1 MNTTKNDSSTRCKKR
16 LKIDLATA
24 QKYFRSRLSR
34 LPYIRTIIKITN
46 NNNNNNLM
54 LSASAV
60 DALWRMC
67 LFKLSKLLALDIRLD
82 DASSSLSSPPEEDV
96 TTIESPPSDDSD
108 EDDENEDENDALSVY
123 LRYLSILRAL
133 NLCERS
139 CVHPQKHRL
148 IDRLMSCVY
157 FRAAKVR
164 LKGEEENLFDTETM
178 EERLR
183 HRNETKENGA
193 MVVPTRFWRERRG
206 FLRKEVA
213 SVMEKVN
220 ADVTAKRTSEMD
232 FDAPDDDDGSQ
243 SDETN
248 GLDEEEELSIEST
261 KTEETHSKEEEDE
274 KMREVVVAEGVGVIV
289 EELNEGEVKEG
300 KRESSLAKYAEDEK
314 HRLAVVNVQRH
325 ARGCL
330 ARKKMRRKVEDE
342 LERLGMLVL
351 NNDDATTPTKKKM
364 KMNVCVDSRSRSTFA
379 AYAGSEEEDKDD
391 DAEED
396 NIETKIELLR
406 EKRLQEFEQNQPHVY
421 ERTKKALLEEHGS
434 KIETFV
440 REYRE
445 THQGAL
451 PELKDI
457 PIIFDDSD
465 ERKKED
471 KDDDDDNDDVTEN
484 KTASDENRNNEED
497 RKCGFEALRKILEE
511 SERAFP
517 SATTNSSTSNDD
529 DANTQELNDN
539 RRGRRNTR
547 FSEQAEKRAIERE
560 VLKEVSIEIKE
571 NVKLAL
577 ERMGQE
583 DDVNDA
589 TLTSKTTRKE
599 EDGNSK
605 STTEAAMKNKSSATK
620 KAKKKKQ
627 TNGKTKK
634 KSTKCPKSCASALEQ
649 EKALYDSIDAYP
661 MAKYLLQHNVKIDCF
676 CSSEREKKYDGDD
689 TVVNNNTFIA
699 SGADEFVYCEE
710 EAPDRSVDDQKRAI
724 ESIKS
729 NVLIPL
735 GASTSSVWLESYAHN
750 TEKPKHLLFIGPRG
764 CGQKHFAKNVL
775 ARETGSVFFDCSIEN
790 VVRRRSDKEPNAT
803 TTEHDGDDTDD
814 TEQDDESAFCADLLK
829 RTFQLAKKWAPS
841 VVYVGNIEN
850 AFATGK
856 KKKTKKKTK
865 KTKTKKGNAK
875 EGNEEEGEEDEDRNV
890 SEENTVGNGTSGT
903 DGTQADVS
911 VSSNAK
917 TSTTQQMKKVGPKSF
932 KAGLTAALK
941 SLEKENNSSRR
952 VCVVASI
959 SDASR
964 LTKKDEKSVL
974 GKIFHPKDTFAAP
987 FMRPSRAARYDL
999 LKTFYREVVD
1009 EYYTEECNNNTT
1021 CLSSSKKSTK
1031 SKSRMFSKVV
1041 ADGARDEGAVSELS
1055 HFAETCNRKVLKVC
1069 VREGFR
1075 KALEYIS
1082 TKSIVQPRAFTDSQ
1096 RALVWRFASE
1106 SLRNLRESNQKRIDE
1121 QEDDFYDEN
1130 ENTEFFFADENES
1143 TLRLF
1148 AKRVCCR
1155 LR

>member
-1 MNTTKNDSSTRCKKR
+1 M
-16 LKIDLATA
+16 
-24 QKYFRSRLSR
+24 
-34 LPYIRTIIKITN
+34 
-46 NNNNNNLM
+46 
-54 LSASAV
+54 
-60 DALWRMC
+60 
-67 LFKLSKLLALDIRLD
+67 
-82 DASSSLSSPPEEDV
+82 
-96 TTIESPPSDDSD
+96 
-108 EDDENEDENDALSVY
+108 
-123 LRYLSILRAL
+123 
-133 NLCERS
+133 
-139 CVHPQKHRL
+139 
-148 IDRLMSCVY
+148 
-157 FRAAKVR
+157 
-164 LKGEEENLFDTETM
+164 
-178 EERLR
+178 
-183 HRNETKENGA
+183 
-193 MVVPTRFWRERRG
+193 
-206 FLRKEVA
+206 
-213 SVMEKVN
+213 
-220 ADVTAKRTSEMD
+220 
-232 FDAPDDDDGSQ
+232 
-243 SDETN
+243 
-248 GLDEEEELSIEST
+248 
-261 KTEETHSKEEEDE
+261 
-274 KMREVVVAEGVGVIV
+274 
-289 EELNEGEVKEG
+289 
-300 KRESSLAKYAEDEK
+300 
-314 HRLAVVNVQRH
+314 
-325 ARGCL
+325 
-330 ARKKMRRKVEDE
+330 
-342 LERLGMLVL
+342 
-351 NNDDATTPTKKKM
+351 
-364 KMNVCVDSRSRSTFA
+364 
-379 AYAGSEEEDKDD
+379 
-391 DAEED
+391 
-396 NIETKIELLR
+396 
-406 EKRLQEFEQNQPHVY
+406 
-421 ERTKKALLEEHGS
+421 
-434 KIETFV
+434 
-440 REYRE
+440 
-445 THQGAL
+445 
-451 PELKDI
+451 
-457 PIIFDDSD
+457 
-465 ERKKED
+465 
-471 KDDDDDNDDVTEN
+471 
-484 KTASDENRNNEED
+484 
-497 RKCGFEALRKILEE
+497 
-511 SERAFP
+511 
-517 SATTNSSTSNDD
+517 
-529 DANTQELNDN
+529 
-539 RRGRRNTR
+539 
-547 FSEQAEKRAIERE
+547 
-560 VLKEVSIEIKE
+560 LKEVSIEIKE

-577 ERMGQE
+577 ERMRQE
-583 DDVNDA
+583 EDVNDA
-589 TLTSKTTRKE
+589 TLTTKTTRKE

-605 STTEAAMKNKSSATK
+605 STNEAAMKNKSSATK

-649 EKALYDSIDAYP
+649 EKALFDSIDAYP

-676 CSSEREKKYDGDD
+676 CSSEREKKYDDDD

-735 GASTSSVWLESYAHN
+735 GASTSTVWLESYAN
-750 TEKPKHLLFIGPRG
+750 TAEKPKHLLFIGPRG

-790 VVRRRSDKEPNAT
+790 VVRRRSKVPNAT
-803 TTEHDGDDTDD
+803 TTEEHDGHDTKD

-829 RTFQLAKKWAPS
+829 QTFQLAKKWAPS

-856 KKKTKKKTK
+856 KKKKTKKTK
-865 KTKTKKGNAK
+865 KTKTKKGNTK

-890 SEENTVGNGTSGT
+890 SENTVSGNGGIGT
-903 DGTQADVS
+903 DGSAACADAA
-911 VSSNAK
+911 VSSNATS
-917 TSTTQQMKKVGPKSF
+917 TSTTQHTQKVDPKSF

-1009 EYYTEECNNNTT
+1009 EYHAEECNNNTS

-1055 HFAETCNRKVLKVC
+1055 HFAETCNRKVLKLC
-1069 VREGFR
+1069 VREGFK

-1106 SLRNLRESNQKRIDE
+1106 SLRNLRETNQKRIDE
-1121 QEDDFYDEN
+1121 EQDGFYDEN
-1130 ENTEFFFADENES
+1130 ENTEAEFFFADENES

>member
-1 MNTTKNDSSTRCKKR
+1 
-16 LKIDLATA
+16 
-24 QKYFRSRLSR
+24 
-34 LPYIRTIIKITN
+34 
-46 NNNNNNLM
+46 M

-60 DALWRMC
+60 DALWRAC

-82 DASSSLSSPPEEDV
+82 DASTSSSPPEEDV

-108 EDDENEDENDALSVY
+108 DDENEDENDALSVY

-133 NLCERS
+133 NLCEHS

-183 HRNETKENGA
+183 HRNETKENGN

-220 ADVTAKRTSEMD
+220 ADVTAKRTREMD
-232 FDAPDDDDGSQ
+232 FDAPDDDGRQ
-243 SDETN
+243 SDEKN
-248 GLDEEEELSIEST
+248 GLDEEEALIIEST
-261 KTEETHSKEEEDE
+261 NAEETNSKEEEDE
-274 KMREVVVAEGVGVIV
+274 EMREVVVAEGVGVV
-289 EELNEGEVKEG
+289 AEELNEEEVKE
-300 KRESSLAKYAEDEK
+300 KRESSLAKYADEK

-351 NNDDATTPTKKKM
+351 NNDDATTTTKKKM
-364 KMNVCVDSRSRSTFA
+364 KMNVCNNVDSRSRSTFA
-379 AYAGSEEEDKDD
+379 CAGSEEEDKDD
-391 DAEED
+391 DISED

-406 EKRLQEFEQNQPHVY
+406 GKRLQEFEQNQPHVY

-457 PIIFDDSD
+457 NIFDDDD
-465 ERKKED
+465 ERNKKE
-471 KDDDDDNDDVTEN
+471 KDDDDAADVTEN
-484 KTASDENRNNEED
+484 KTASDENTNNGEDD

-517 SATTNSSTSNDD
+517 SATTTSSISNDD
-529 DANTQELNDN
+529 DANTQEINDN
-539 RRGRRNTR
+539 RRERRNTS

-577 ERMGQE
+577 ERMRQE

-589 TLTSKTTRKE
+589 TLTTKTTRKE

-605 STTEAAMKNKSSATK
+605 SATEAAMKNKSSATK

-750 TEKPKHLLFIGPRG
+750 AEKPKHLLFIGPRG

-790 VVRRRSDKEPNAT
+790 VMRRRSKEANAT
-803 TTEHDGDDTDD
+803 TTEHDGDDTKD

-856 KKKTKKKTK
+856 KKKTKTK
-865 KTKTKKGNAK
+865 K
-875 EGNEEEGEEDEDRNV
+875 GNEEEGEEDEDRNV
-890 SEENTVGNGTSGT
+890 SEENTVGNGGIGT
-903 DGTQADVS
+903 DGTQVRADAS

-917 TSTTQQMKKVGPKSF
+917 TSYTQQTQKVDPKSF

-1009 EYYTEECNNNTT
+1009 EYYTDECNNDTS

-1055 HFAETCNRKVLKVC
+1055 HSAETCNRKVLKLC

-1075 KALEYIS
+1075 KAVEYIS

-1106 SLRNLRESNQKRIDE
+1106 SLRNLRETNQKRIDE
-1121 QEDDFYDEN
+1121 EQDDFYDEN
-1130 ENTEFFFADENES
+1130 ENAEAEFFFADENES

>member
-1 MNTTKNDSSTRCKKR
+1 
-16 LKIDLATA
+16 
-24 QKYFRSRLSR
+24 
-34 LPYIRTIIKITN
+34 
-46 NNNNNNLM
+46 
-54 LSASAV
+54 
-60 DALWRMC
+60 
-67 LFKLSKLLALDIRLD
+67 
-82 DASSSLSSPPEEDV
+82 
-96 TTIESPPSDDSD
+96 
-108 EDDENEDENDALSVY
+108 
-123 LRYLSILRAL
+123 LR
-133 NLCERS
+133 
-139 CVHPQKHRL
+139 
-148 IDRLMSCVY
+148 
-157 FRAAKVR
+157 
-164 LKGEEENLFDTETM
+164 G
-178 EERLR
+178 
-183 HRNETKENGA
+183 
-193 MVVPTRFWRERRG
+193 
-206 FLRKEVA
+206 
-213 SVMEKVN
+213 
-220 ADVTAKRTSEMD
+220 
-232 FDAPDDDDGSQ
+232 
-243 SDETN
+243 
-248 GLDEEEELSIEST
+248 
-261 KTEETHSKEEEDE
+261 
-274 KMREVVVAEGVGVIV
+274 
-289 EELNEGEVKEG
+289 
-300 KRESSLAKYAEDEK
+300 
-314 HRLAVVNVQRH
+314 
-325 ARGCL
+325 
-330 ARKKMRRKVEDE
+330 
-342 LERLGMLVL
+342 
-351 NNDDATTPTKKKM
+351 
-364 KMNVCVDSRSRSTFA
+364 
-379 AYAGSEEEDKDD
+379 
-391 DAEED
+391 
-396 NIETKIELLR
+396 
-406 EKRLQEFEQNQPHVY
+406 KRLQEFEQNQPHVY

-457 PIIFDDSD
+457 NIFDDDD
-465 ERKKED
+465 ERNKKE
-471 KDDDDDNDDVTEN
+471 KDDDDAADVTEN
-484 KTASDENRNNEED
+484 KTASDENTNNGEDD

-517 SATTNSSTSNDD
+517 SATTTSSISNDD
-529 DANTQELNDN
+529 DANTQEINDN
-539 RRGRRNTR
+539 RRERRNTS

-577 ERMGQE
+577 ERMRQE

-589 TLTSKTTRKE
+589 TLTTKTTRKE

-605 STTEAAMKNKSSATK
+605 SATEAAMKNKSSATK

-750 TEKPKHLLFIGPRG
+750 AEKPKHLLFIGPRG

-790 VVRRRSDKEPNAT
+790 VMRRRSKEANAT
-803 TTEHDGDDTDD
+803 TTEHDGDDTKD

-856 KKKTKKKTK
+856 KKKTKTK
-865 KTKTKKGNAK
+865 K
-875 EGNEEEGEEDEDRNV
+875 GNEEEGEEDEDRNV
-890 SEENTVGNGTSGT
+890 SEENTVGNGGIGT
-903 DGTQADVS
+903 DGTQVRADAS

-917 TSTTQQMKKVGPKSF
+917 TSYTQQTQKVDPKSF

-1009 EYYTEECNNNTT
+1009 EYYTDECNNDTS

-1055 HFAETCNRKVLKVC
+1055 HSAETCNRKVLKLC

-1075 KALEYIS
+1075 KAVEYIS

-1106 SLRNLRESNQKRIDE
+1106 SLRNLRETNQKRIDE
-1121 QEDDFYDEN
+1121 EQDDFYDEN
-1130 ENTEFFFADENES
+1130 ENAEAEFFFADENES

>member
-1 MNTTKNDSSTRCKKR
+1 
-16 LKIDLATA
+16 
-24 QKYFRSRLSR
+24 
-34 LPYIRTIIKITN
+34 
-46 NNNNNNLM
+46 M

-60 DALWRMC
+60 DALWRAC

-82 DASSSLSSPPEEDV
+82 DASTSSSPPEEDV

-108 EDDENEDENDALSVY
+108 DDENEDENDALSVY

-133 NLCERS
+133 NLCEHS

-183 HRNETKENGA
+183 HRNETKENGN

-220 ADVTAKRTSEMD
+220 ADVTAKRTREMD
-232 FDAPDDDDGSQ
+232 FDAPDDDGRQ
-243 SDETN
+243 SDEKN
-248 GLDEEEELSIEST
+248 GLDKEEALIIEST
-261 KTEETHSKEEEDE
+261 NAEETNSKEEEDE
-274 KMREVVVAEGVGVIV
+274 EMREVVVAEGVGVV
-289 EELNEGEVKEG
+289 AEELNEEEVKE
-300 KRESSLAKYAEDEK
+300 KRESSLAKYADEK
-314 HRLAVVNVQRH
+314 HRLAVVNVKRH

-351 NNDDATTPTKKKM
+351 NNDDATTTTKKKM
-364 KMNVCVDSRSRSTFA
+364 KMNVCNNVDSRSRSTFA
-379 AYAGSEEEDKDD
+379 CAGSEEEDKDD
-391 DAEED
+391 DISED

-406 EKRLQEFEQNQPHVY
+406 GKRLQEFEQNQPHVY

-457 PIIFDDSD
+457 NIFDDDD
-465 ERKKED
+465 ERNKKE
-471 KDDDDDNDDVTEN
+471 KDDDDAADVTEN
-484 KTASDENRNNEED
+484 KTASDENTNNGEDD

-517 SATTNSSTSNDD
+517 SATTTSSISNDD
-529 DANTQELNDN
+529 DANTQEINDN
-539 RRGRRNTR
+539 RRERRNTS

-577 ERMGQE
+577 ERMRQE

-589 TLTSKTTRKE
+589 TLTTKTTRKE

-605 STTEAAMKNKSSATK
+605 SATEAAMKNKSSATK

-661 MAKYLLQHNVKIDCF
+661 MAKYLLQHNVKIDSF

-750 TEKPKHLLFIGPRG
+750 AEKPKHLLFIGPRG

-790 VVRRRSDKEPNAT
+790 VMRRRSKEANAT
-803 TTEHDGDDTDD
+803 TTEHDGDDTKD

-841 VVYVGNIEN
+841 VVYVCNIEN

-856 KKKTKKKTK
+856 KKKTKTK
-865 KTKTKKGNAK
+865 K
-875 EGNEEEGEEDEDRNV
+875 GNEEEGEEDEDRNV
-890 SEENTVGNGTSGT
+890 SEENTVGNGGIGT
-903 DGTQADVS
+903 DGTQVRADAS

-917 TSTTQQMKKVGPKSF
+917 TSYTQQTQKVDPKSF

-1009 EYYTEECNNNTT
+1009 EYYTDECNNDTS

-1055 HFAETCNRKVLKVC
+1055 HSAETCNRKVLKLC

-1075 KALEYIS
+1075 KAVEYIS

-1106 SLRNLRESNQKRIDE
+1106 SLRNLRETNQKRIDE
-1121 QEDDFYDEN
+1121 EQDDFYDEN
-1130 ENTEFFFADENES
+1130 ENAEA
-1143 TLRLF
+1143 
-1148 AKRVCCR
+1148 
-1155 LR
+1155 

>member
-1 MNTTKNDSSTRCKKR
+1 
-16 LKIDLATA
+16 
-24 QKYFRSRLSR
+24 
-34 LPYIRTIIKITN
+34 
-46 NNNNNNLM
+46 M

-60 DALWRMC
+60 DALWRAC

-82 DASSSLSSPPEEDV
+82 DASTSSSPPEEDV

-108 EDDENEDENDALSVY
+108 DDENEDENDALSVY

-133 NLCERS
+133 NLCEHS

-183 HRNETKENGA
+183 HRNETKENGN

-220 ADVTAKRTSEMD
+220 ADVTAKRTREMD
-232 FDAPDDDDGSQ
+232 FDAPDDDGRQ
-243 SDETN
+243 SDEKN
-248 GLDEEEELSIEST
+248 GLDEEEALIIEST
-261 KTEETHSKEEEDE
+261 NAEETNSKEEEDE
-274 KMREVVVAEGVGVIV
+274 EMREVVVAEDVGVV
-289 EELNEGEVKEG
+289 AEELNEEEVKE
-300 KRESSLAKYAEDEK
+300 KRESSLAKYADEK

-325 ARGCL
+325 ARGCV

-342 LERLGMLVL
+342 LELLGMLVL
-351 NNDDATTPTKKKM
+351 NNDDATTTTKKKM
-364 KMNVCVDSRSRSTFA
+364 KMNVCNNVDSRSRSTFA
-379 AYAGSEEEDKDD
+379 CAGSEEEDKDD
-391 DAEED
+391 DISED

-406 EKRLQEFEQNQPHVY
+406 GKRLQEFEQNQPHVY

-457 PIIFDDSD
+457 NIFDDDD
-465 ERKKED
+465 ERNKKE
-471 KDDDDDNDDVTEN
+471 KDDDDAADVTEN
-484 KTASDENRNNEED
+484 KTASDENTNNGEDD

-517 SATTNSSTSNDD
+517 SATTTSSISNDD
-529 DANTQELNDN
+529 DANTQEINDN
-539 RRGRRNTR
+539 RRERRNTS

-577 ERMGQE
+577 ERRRQE

-589 TLTSKTTRKE
+589 TLTTKTTRKE

-605 STTEAAMKNKSSATK
+605 SATEAAMKNKSSATK

-750 TEKPKHLLFIGPRG
+750 AEKPKHLLFIGPRG

-790 VVRRRSDKEPNAT
+790 VMRRRSKEANAT
-803 TTEHDGDDTDD
+803 TTEHDGDDTKD

-856 KKKTKKKTK
+856 KKKTKTK
-865 KTKTKKGNAK
+865 K
-875 EGNEEEGEEDEDRNV
+875 GNEEEGEEDEDRNV
-890 SEENTVGNGTSGT
+890 SEENTVGNGGIGT
-903 DGTQADVS
+903 DGTQVRADAS

-917 TSTTQQMKKVGPKSF
+917 TSYTQQTQKVDPKSF

-1009 EYYTEECNNNTT
+1009 EYYTDECNNDTS

-1055 HFAETCNRKVLKVC
+1055 HSAETCNRKVLKLC

-1075 KALEYIS
+1075 KAVEYIS

-1106 SLRNLRESNQKRIDE
+1106 SLRNLRETNQKRIDE
-1121 QEDDFYDEN
+1121 EQDDFYDEN
-1130 ENTEFFFADENES
+1130 ENAEAEFFFADENES

>member
-1 MNTTKNDSSTRCKKR
+1 M
-16 LKIDLATA
+16 
-24 QKYFRSRLSR
+24 
-34 LPYIRTIIKITN
+34 
-46 NNNNNNLM
+46 
-54 LSASAV
+54 
-60 DALWRMC
+60 
-67 LFKLSKLLALDIRLD
+67 
-82 DASSSLSSPPEEDV
+82 
-96 TTIESPPSDDSD
+96 
-108 EDDENEDENDALSVY
+108 
-123 LRYLSILRAL
+123 
-133 NLCERS
+133 
-139 CVHPQKHRL
+139 
-148 IDRLMSCVY
+148 
-157 FRAAKVR
+157 
-164 LKGEEENLFDTETM
+164 
-178 EERLR
+178 
-183 HRNETKENGA
+183 
-193 MVVPTRFWRERRG
+193 
-206 FLRKEVA
+206 
-213 SVMEKVN
+213 
-220 ADVTAKRTSEMD
+220 
-232 FDAPDDDDGSQ
+232 
-243 SDETN
+243 
-248 GLDEEEELSIEST
+248 
-261 KTEETHSKEEEDE
+261 
-274 KMREVVVAEGVGVIV
+274 
-289 EELNEGEVKEG
+289 
-300 KRESSLAKYAEDEK
+300 
-314 HRLAVVNVQRH
+314 
-325 ARGCL
+325 
-330 ARKKMRRKVEDE
+330 
-342 LERLGMLVL
+342 
-351 NNDDATTPTKKKM
+351 
-364 KMNVCVDSRSRSTFA
+364 
-379 AYAGSEEEDKDD
+379 
-391 DAEED
+391 
-396 NIETKIELLR
+396 
-406 EKRLQEFEQNQPHVY
+406 
-421 ERTKKALLEEHGS
+421 
-434 KIETFV
+434 
-440 REYRE
+440 
-445 THQGAL
+445 
-451 PELKDI
+451 
-457 PIIFDDSD
+457 
-465 ERKKED
+465 
-471 KDDDDDNDDVTEN
+471 
-484 KTASDENRNNEED
+484 
-497 RKCGFEALRKILEE
+497 
-511 SERAFP
+511 
-517 SATTNSSTSNDD
+517 
-529 DANTQELNDN
+529 
-539 RRGRRNTR
+539 
-547 FSEQAEKRAIERE
+547 
-560 VLKEVSIEIKE
+560 LKEVSIEIKE

-577 ERMGQE
+577 ERMRQE

-589 TLTSKTTRKE
+589 TLTTKTTRKE

-605 STTEAAMKNKSSATK
+605 SATEAAMKNKSSATK

-750 TEKPKHLLFIGPRG
+750 AEKPKHLLFIGPRG

-790 VVRRRSDKEPNAT
+790 VMRRRSKEANAT
-803 TTEHDGDDTDD
+803 TTEHDGDDTKD

-856 KKKTKKKTK
+856 KKKTKTK
-865 KTKTKKGNAK
+865 K
-875 EGNEEEGEEDEDRNV
+875 GNEEEGEEDEDRNV
-890 SEENTVGNGTSGT
+890 SEENTVGNGGIGT
-903 DGTQADVS
+903 DGTQVRADAS

-917 TSTTQQMKKVGPKSF
+917 TSYTQQTQKVDPKSF

-1009 EYYTEECNNNTT
+1009 EYYTDECNNNTT
-1021 CLSSSKKSTK
+1021 CLSSSKKKSK
-1031 SKSRMFSKVV
+1031 SKSRMSSKVV

-1055 HFAETCNRKVLKVC
+1055 HFAETCNRKVLKLC

-1075 KALEYIS
+1075 KAVEYIS

-1106 SLRNLRESNQKRIDE
+1106 SLRNLRETNQIRIDE
-1121 QEDDFYDEN
+1121 QDFGDDKN
-1130 ENTEFFFADENES
+1130 ENTEAEFFFADENES

>member
-1 MNTTKNDSSTRCKKR
+1 
-16 LKIDLATA
+16 
-24 QKYFRSRLSR
+24 
-34 LPYIRTIIKITN
+34 
-46 NNNNNNLM
+46 M

-60 DALWRMC
+60 DALWRAC

-82 DASSSLSSPPEEDV
+82 DASTSSSPPEEDV

-108 EDDENEDENDALSVY
+108 DDENEDENDALSVY

-133 NLCERS
+133 NLCEHS

-183 HRNETKENGA
+183 HRNETKENGN

-220 ADVTAKRTSEMD
+220 ADVTAKRTREMD
-232 FDAPDDDDGSQ
+232 FDAPDDDGRQ
-243 SDETN
+243 SDEKN
-248 GLDEEEELSIEST
+248 GLDEEEALIIEST
-261 KTEETHSKEEEDE
+261 NAEETNSKEEEDE
-274 KMREVVVAEGVGVIV
+274 EMREVVVAEDVGVV
-289 EELNEGEVKEG
+289 AEELNEEEVKE
-300 KRESSLAKYAEDEK
+300 KRESSLAKYADEK

-351 NNDDATTPTKKKM
+351 NNDDATTTTKKKM
-364 KMNVCVDSRSRSTFA
+364 KMNVCNNVDSRSRSTFA
-379 AYAGSEEEDKDD
+379 CAGSEEEDKDD
-391 DAEED
+391 DISED

-406 EKRLQEFEQNQPHVY
+406 GKRLQEFEQNQPHVY

-457 PIIFDDSD
+457 NIFDDDD
-465 ERKKED
+465 ERNKKE
-471 KDDDDDNDDVTEN
+471 KDDDDAADVTEN
-484 KTASDENRNNEED
+484 KTASDENTNNGEDD

-517 SATTNSSTSNDD
+517 SATTTSSISNDD
-529 DANTQELNDN
+529 DANTQEINDN
-539 RRGRRNTR
+539 RRERRNTS

-577 ERMGQE
+577 ERMRQE

-589 TLTSKTTRKE
+589 TLTTKTTRKE

-605 STTEAAMKNKSSATK
+605 SATEAAMKNKSSATK

-750 TEKPKHLLFIGPRG
+750 AEKPKHLLFIGPRG

-790 VVRRRSDKEPNAT
+790 VMRRRSKEANAT
-803 TTEHDGDDTDD
+803 TTEHDGDDTKD

-856 KKKTKKKTK
+856 KKKTKTK
-865 KTKTKKGNAK
+865 K
-875 EGNEEEGEEDEDRNV
+875 GNEEEGEEDEDRNV
-890 SEENTVGNGTSGT
+890 SEENTVGNGGIGT
-903 DGTQADVS
+903 DGTQVRADAS

-917 TSTTQQMKKVGPKSF
+917 TSYTQQTQKVDPKSF

-1009 EYYTEECNNNTT
+1009 EYYTDECNNDTS

-1055 HFAETCNRKVLKVC
+1055 HSAETCNRKVLKLC

-1075 KALEYIS
+1075 KAVEYIS

-1106 SLRNLRESNQKRIDE
+1106 SLRNLRETNQKRIDE
-1121 QEDDFYDEN
+1121 EQDDFYDEN
-1130 ENTEFFFADENES
+1130 ENAEAEFFFADENES

>member
-1 MNTTKNDSSTRCKKR
+1 
-16 LKIDLATA
+16 
-24 QKYFRSRLSR
+24 
-34 LPYIRTIIKITN
+34 
-46 NNNNNNLM
+46 M

-82 DASSSLSSPPEEDV
+82 DASSSSSPPEEDV

-108 EDDENEDENDALSVY
+108 DDVDEDENDALSVY

-133 NLCERS
+133 NLCEHS

-183 HRNETKENGA
+183 HRNETKDNGN

-213 SVMEKVN
+213 SVMEMVN
-220 ADVTAKRTSEMD
+220 ADVTAKRTREMD
-232 FDAPDDDDGSQ
+232 FDAPDDDGRQ

-248 GLDEEEELSIEST
+248 GLDEEEELNIESK
-261 KTEETHSKEEEDE
+261 KTEETNSKEEEDE
-274 KMREVVVAEGVGVIV
+274 EMREEASAEGVEVV
-289 EELNEGEVKEG
+289 AEELNEGEVKEG
-300 KRESSLAKYAEDEK
+300 KSESSLAKYADEK
-314 HRLAVVNVQRH
+314 HRLAVVHMQRH

-351 NNDDATTPTKKKM
+351 NKDDASSTRTKKKKM
-364 KMNVCVDSRSRSTFA
+364 KMNVCVDSRSRSTA
-379 AYAGSEEEDKDD
+379 QAAGSEEEDKDD
-391 DAEED
+391 DTEED
-396 NIETKIELLR
+396 IETKIELLR
-406 EKRLQEFEQNQPHVY
+406 EKRLREFQQNQPHVY

-457 PIIFDDSD
+457 NIFDDDD
-465 ERKKED
+465 ERNKND
-471 KDDDDDNDDVTEN
+471 KDDDDADDVTEN
-484 KTASDENRNNEED
+484 KTASDENRNNAEDD

-517 SATTNSSTSNDD
+517 SATTTSSTSNDD
-529 DANTQELNDN
+529 DANTQEINDN
-539 RRGRRNTR
+539 RRERRNTS

-577 ERMGQE
+577 ERMRQE
-583 DDVNDA
+583 EDVNDA
-589 TLTSKTTRKE
+589 TLTTKTTRKE
-599 EDGNSK
+599 EDGKNSK
-605 STTEAAMKNKSSATK
+605 STTEAAMKNKSSATT

-676 CSSEREKKYDGDD
+676 CSSEREKKYDDDD

-735 GASTSSVWLESYAHN
+735 GASTSSVWLESYAN
-750 TEKPKHLLFIGPRG
+750 NAEKPKHLLFIGPRG

-790 VVRRRSDKEPNAT
+790 VMRRRSDKEPNAT
-803 TTEHDGDDTDD
+803 TTEEHDGDDTDD

-865 KTKTKKGNAK
+865 KTKTKKGSAK

-903 DGTQADVS
+903 DGTQADAA

-917 TSTTQQMKKVGPKSF
+917 TSTTQQTQKFDPKSF

-1009 EYYTEECNNNTT
+1009 EYYTDECNNNTS

-1031 SKSRMFSKVV
+1031 SKSYMSKVV

-1055 HFAETCNRKVLKVC
+1055 HFAETCNRKVLKLC

-1075 KALEYIS
+1075 KAVEYIS

-1106 SLRNLRESNQKRIDE
+1106 SLRNLRETNQKRIDE
-1121 QEDDFYDEN
+1121 EQDDFYDEN
-1130 ENTEFFFADENES
+1130 ENAEAEFFFADENES

>member
-1 MNTTKNDSSTRCKKR
+1 
-16 LKIDLATA
+16 
-24 QKYFRSRLSR
+24 
-34 LPYIRTIIKITN
+34 
-46 NNNNNNLM
+46 M

-60 DALWRMC
+60 DALWRAC

-82 DASSSLSSPPEEDV
+82 DASTSSSPPEEDV

-108 EDDENEDENDALSVY
+108 DDENEDENDALSVY

-133 NLCERS
+133 NLCEHS

-183 HRNETKENGA
+183 HRNETKENGN

-220 ADVTAKRTSEMD
+220 ADVTAKRTREMD
-232 FDAPDDDDGSQ
+232 FDAPDDDGRQ
-243 SDETN
+243 SDEKN
-248 GLDEEEELSIEST
+248 GLDEEEALIIEST
-261 KTEETHSKEEEDE
+261 NAEETNSKEEEDE
-274 KMREVVVAEGVGVIV
+274 EMREVVVAEDVGVV
-289 EELNEGEVKEG
+289 AEELNEEEVKE
-300 KRESSLAKYAEDEK
+300 KRESSLAKYADEK

-351 NNDDATTPTKKKM
+351 NNDDATTTTKKKM
-364 KMNVCVDSRSRSTFA
+364 KMNVCNNVDSRSRSTFA
-379 AYAGSEEEDKDD
+379 CAGSEEEDKDD
-391 DAEED
+391 DISED

-406 EKRLQEFEQNQPHVY
+406 GKRLQEFEQNQPHVY

-457 PIIFDDSD
+457 NIFDDDD
-465 ERKKED
+465 ERNKKE
-471 KDDDDDNDDVTEN
+471 KDDDDAADVTEN
-484 KTASDENRNNEED
+484 KTASDENTNNGEDD

-517 SATTNSSTSNDD
+517 SATTTSSISNDD
-529 DANTQELNDN
+529 DANTQEINDN
-539 RRGRRNTR
+539 RRERRNTS

-577 ERMGQE
+577 ERMRQE

-589 TLTSKTTRKE
+589 TLTTKTTRKE

-627 TNGKTKK
+627 TKKNTKK

-750 TEKPKHLLFIGPRG
+750 AEKPKHLLFIGPRG

-790 VVRRRSDKEPNAT
+790 VMRRRSKEANAT
-803 TTEHDGDDTDD
+803 TTEHDGDDTKD

-856 KKKTKKKTK
+856 KKKTKTK
-865 KTKTKKGNAK
+865 K
-875 EGNEEEGEEDEDRNV
+875 GNEEEGEEDEDRNV
-890 SEENTVGNGTSGT
+890 SEENTVGNGGIGT
-903 DGTQADVS
+903 DGTQVRADAS

-917 TSTTQQMKKVGPKSF
+917 TSYTQQTQKVDPKSF

-1009 EYYTEECNNNTT
+1009 EYYTDECNNDTS

-1055 HFAETCNRKVLKVC
+1055 HSAETCNRKVLKLC

-1075 KALEYIS
+1075 KAVEYIS

-1106 SLRNLRESNQKRIDE
+1106 SLRNLRETNQKRIDE
-1121 QEDDFYDEN
+1121 EQDDFYDEN
-1130 ENTEFFFADENES
+1130 ENAEAEFFFADENES

>member
-1 MNTTKNDSSTRCKKR
+1 MN
-16 LKIDLATA
+16 
-24 QKYFRSRLSR
+24 
-34 LPYIRTIIKITN
+34 
-46 NNNNNNLM
+46 
-54 LSASAV
+54 
-60 DALWRMC
+60 
-67 LFKLSKLLALDIRLD
+67 
-82 DASSSLSSPPEEDV
+82 
-96 TTIESPPSDDSD
+96 
-108 EDDENEDENDALSVY
+108 
-123 LRYLSILRAL
+123 
-133 NLCERS
+133 
-139 CVHPQKHRL
+139 
-148 IDRLMSCVY
+148 
-157 FRAAKVR
+157 
-164 LKGEEENLFDTETM
+164 
-178 EERLR
+178 
-183 HRNETKENGA
+183 
-193 MVVPTRFWRERRG
+193 
-206 FLRKEVA
+206 
-213 SVMEKVN
+213 
-220 ADVTAKRTSEMD
+220 
-232 FDAPDDDDGSQ
+232 
-243 SDETN
+243 
-248 GLDEEEELSIEST
+248 IEST
-261 KTEETHSKEEEDE
+261 KTEETNSKEEEDE
-274 KMREVVVAEGVGVIV
+274 ETRKGEAEEGVGVV
-289 EELNEGEVKEG
+289 AEELNEGEVKEG

-351 NNDDATTPTKKKM
+351 NKDDASSTRTKKMKM
-364 KMNVCVDSRSRSTFA
+364 KMNVCVDSRSRLA
-379 AYAGSEEEDKDD
+379 ARAAGSEEEDKDD
-391 DAEED
+391 DTEED
-396 NIETKIELLR
+396 IETKIELLR
-406 EKRLQEFEQNQPHVY
+406 EKRLREFQQNQPHVY

-457 PIIFDDSD
+457 PIIFDDSN

-471 KDDDDDNDDVTEN
+471 KDDEDDDDVTEN
-484 KTASDENRNNEED
+484 KTASDENRNNAEDD

-529 DANTQELNDN
+529 DANTQEINDN
-539 RRGRRNTR
+539 RRERRNTS

-560 VLKEVSIEIKE
+560 VLKEVSIEINE

-577 ERMGQE
+577 ERMRQE
-583 DDVNDA
+583 EDVNDA
-589 TLTSKTTRKE
+589 TLTTKTTRKE

-605 STTEAAMKNKSSATK
+605 STNEAATKNKSSAIIK
-620 KAKKKKQ
+620 KVSKKKQ
-627 TNGKTKK
+627 TKKNTKK

-649 EKALYDSIDAYP
+649 EKALFDSIDAYP

-676 CSSEREKKYDGDD
+676 CSSEREKKYDDDD

-735 GASTSSVWLESYAHN
+735 GASTSTVWLESYAN
-750 TEKPKHLLFIGPRG
+750 TAEKAKHLLFIGPRG

-775 ARETGSVFFDCSIEN
+775 VRETGSVFFDCSIEN
-790 VVRRRSDKEPNAT
+790 VVRRRSKVPNAT
-803 TTEHDGDDTDD
+803 TTEEHDGHDTKD

-829 RTFQLAKKWAPS
+829 QTFQLAKKWAPS

-856 KKKTKKKTK
+856 KKKKTKKTK
-865 KTKTKKGNAK
+865 KTKTKKGNTK

-890 SEENTVGNGTSGT
+890 SENTVSGNGGIGT
-903 DGTQADVS
+903 DGSAACADAA
-911 VSSNAK
+911 VSSNATS
-917 TSTTQQMKKVGPKSF
+917 TSTTQHTQKVDPKSF

-1009 EYYTEECNNNTT
+1009 EYHAEECNNNTS

-1055 HFAETCNRKVLKVC
+1055 HFAETCNRKVLKLC

-1075 KALEYIS
+1075 KVVEYIS

-1106 SLRNLRESNQKRIDE
+1106 SLRNLRETNQKRIDE
-1121 QEDDFYDEN
+1121 EQDGFYDEN
-1130 ENTEFFFADENES
+1130 ENTEAEFFFADENES

>member
-1 MNTTKNDSSTRCKKR
+1 
-16 LKIDLATA
+16 
-24 QKYFRSRLSR
+24 
-34 LPYIRTIIKITN
+34 
-46 NNNNNNLM
+46 M

-60 DALWRMC
+60 DALWRAC

-82 DASSSLSSPPEEDV
+82 DASTSSSPPEEDV

-108 EDDENEDENDALSVY
+108 DDENEDENDALSVY

-133 NLCERS
+133 NLCEHS

-183 HRNETKENGA
+183 HRNETKENGN

-220 ADVTAKRTSEMD
+220 ADVTAKRTREMD
-232 FDAPDDDDGSQ
+232 FDAPDDDGRQ
-243 SDETN
+243 SDEKN
-248 GLDEEEELSIEST
+248 GLDEEEALIIEST
-261 KTEETHSKEEEDE
+261 NAEETNSKEEEDE
-274 KMREVVVAEGVGVIV
+274 EMREVVVAEDVGVV
-289 EELNEGEVKEG
+289 AEELNEEEVKE
-300 KRESSLAKYAEDEK
+300 KRESSLAKYADEK

-325 ARGCL
+325 ARGCV

-351 NNDDATTPTKKKM
+351 NNDDATTTTKKKM
-364 KMNVCVDSRSRSTFA
+364 KMNVCNNVDSRSRSTFA
-379 AYAGSEEEDKDD
+379 CAGSEEEDKDD
-391 DAEED
+391 DISED

-406 EKRLQEFEQNQPHVY
+406 GKRLQEFEQNQPHVY

-457 PIIFDDSD
+457 NIFDDDD
-465 ERKKED
+465 ERNKKE
-471 KDDDDDNDDVTEN
+471 KDDDDAADVTEN
-484 KTASDENRNNEED
+484 KTASDENTNNGEDD

-517 SATTNSSTSNDD
+517 SATTTSSISNDD
-529 DANTQELNDN
+529 DANTQEINDN
-539 RRGRRNTR
+539 RRERRNTS

-577 ERMGQE
+577 ERMRQE

-589 TLTSKTTRKE
+589 TLTTKTTRKE

-605 STTEAAMKNKSSATK
+605 SATEAAMKNKSSATK

-750 TEKPKHLLFIGPRG
+750 AEKPKHLLFIGPRG

-790 VVRRRSDKEPNAT
+790 VMRRRSKEANAT
-803 TTEHDGDDTDD
+803 TTEHDGDDTKD

-856 KKKTKKKTK
+856 KKKTKTK
-865 KTKTKKGNAK
+865 K
-875 EGNEEEGEEDEDRNV
+875 GNEEEGEEDEDRNV
-890 SEENTVGNGTSGT
+890 SEENTVGNGGIGT
-903 DGTQADVS
+903 DGTQVRADAS

-917 TSTTQQMKKVGPKSF
+917 TSYTQQTQKVDPKSF

-1009 EYYTEECNNNTT
+1009 EYYTDECNNDTS

-1055 HFAETCNRKVLKVC
+1055 HSAETCNRKVLKLC

-1075 KALEYIS
+1075 KAVEYIS

-1106 SLRNLRESNQKRIDE
+1106 SLRNLRETNQKRIDE
-1121 QEDDFYDEN
+1121 EQDDFYDEN
-1130 ENTEFFFADENES
+1130 ENA
-1143 TLRLF
+1143 
-1148 AKRVCCR
+1148 
-1155 LR
+1155 

>member
-1 MNTTKNDSSTRCKKR
+1 
-16 LKIDLATA
+16 
-24 QKYFRSRLSR
+24 
-34 LPYIRTIIKITN
+34 
-46 NNNNNNLM
+46 M

-60 DALWRMC
+60 DALWRAC

-82 DASSSLSSPPEEDV
+82 DASTSSSSPEEDV
-96 TTIESPPSDDSD
+96 TTIESPPSDDD
-108 EDDENEDENDALSVY
+108 DDDENEDENDALSVY

-133 NLCERS
+133 NLCEHS

-164 LKGEEENLFDTETM
+164 LKGESECLFDTETM

-183 HRNETKENGA
+183 HRNETKENGN

-206 FLRKEVA
+206 FLKKEVA

-220 ADVTAKRTSEMD
+220 ADVTASRPSEMD
-232 FDAPDDDDGSQ
+232 FDAPDDDGRQ

-248 GLDEEEELSIEST
+248 GLDEEEELIIEST
-261 KTEETHSKEEEDE
+261 NAEETNSQEEEDE
-274 KMREVVVAEGVGVIV
+274 ETRKGEAEEGVGVV
-289 EELNEGEVKEG
+289 AEELNEGEVKEG
-300 KRESSLAKYAEDEK
+300 KSESSLAKYAEDEK

-351 NNDDATTPTKKKM
+351 NKDDASSTRTKKMKM
-364 KMNVCVDSRSRSTFA
+364 KMNVCVDSRSRSTA
-379 AYAGSEEEDKDD
+379 RAAGSEEEDKDD
-391 DAEED
+391 DTEED
-396 NIETKIELLR
+396 IETKIELLR
-406 EKRLQEFEQNQPHVY
+406 EKRLREFEQNQPHVY

-457 PIIFDDSD
+457 PIILDDSN

-471 KDDDDDNDDVTEN
+471 KDDEDDDDVTEN
-484 KTASDENRNNEED
+484 KTKSDENRNNAEDD

-517 SATTNSSTSNDD
+517 SATTTSSTSNDD
-529 DANTQELNDN
+529 DALNTQEINDN
-539 RRGRRNTR
+539 RRERRNTS

-577 ERMGQE
+577 ERMRQE
-583 DDVNDA
+583 EDVNDA
-589 TLTSKTTRKE
+589 TLTTKTTRKE
-599 EDGNSK
+599 EDGNSTK

-620 KAKKKKQ
+620 KAKKQKQ
-627 TNGKTKK
+627 TKKNTKK

-649 EKALYDSIDAYP
+649 EKALFDSIDAYP

-676 CSSEREKKYDGDD
+676 CSSEREKKYDDDD

-750 TEKPKHLLFIGPRG
+750 AEKPKHLLFIGPRG

-790 VVRRRSDKEPNAT
+790 VTRRRSKEPNAT
-803 TTEHDGDDTDD
+803 TTEEHDGDDTED
-814 TEQDDESAFCADLLK
+814 TGQDDESAFCADLLK

-903 DGTQADVS
+903 DGTQADAS

-917 TSTTQQMKKVGPKSF
+917 TSTTLQTQKVDPKSF

-941 SLEKENNSSRR
+941 SLEKENNSSSRR

-974 GKIFHPKDTFAAP
+974 GKIFHPKETFAAP

-1055 HFAETCNRKVLKVC
+1055 HFAETCNRKVLKLC

-1075 KALEYIS
+1075 KAVEYIS

-1106 SLRNLRESNQKRIDE
+1106 SLRNLRETNQKRIDE
-1121 QEDDFYDEN
+1121 EQDDFYDEN
-1130 ENTEFFFADENES
+1130 ENTEAEFFFASENES

-1155 LR
+1155 LRYS

>member
-1 MNTTKNDSSTRCKKR
+1 
-16 LKIDLATA
+16 
-24 QKYFRSRLSR
+24 
-34 LPYIRTIIKITN
+34 
-46 NNNNNNLM
+46 M

-60 DALWRMC
+60 DALWRAC

-82 DASSSLSSPPEEDV
+82 DASTSSSPPEEDV

-108 EDDENEDENDALSVY
+108 DDENEDENDALSVY

-133 NLCERS
+133 NLCEHS

-183 HRNETKENGA
+183 HRNETKENGN

-220 ADVTAKRTSEMD
+220 ADVTAKRTREMD
-232 FDAPDDDDGSQ
+232 FDAPDDDGRQ
-243 SDETN
+243 SDEKN
-248 GLDEEEELSIEST
+248 GLDEEEALIIEST
-261 KTEETHSKEEEDE
+261 NAEETNSKEEEDE
-274 KMREVVVAEGVGVIV
+274 EMREVVVAEDVGVV
-289 EELNEGEVKEG
+289 AEELNEEEVKE
-300 KRESSLAKYAEDEK
+300 KRESSLAKYADEK

-351 NNDDATTPTKKKM
+351 NNDDATTTTKKKM
-364 KMNVCVDSRSRSTFA
+364 KMNVCNNVDSRSRSTFA
-379 AYAGSEEEDKDD
+379 CAGSEEEDKDD
-391 DAEED
+391 DISED

-406 EKRLQEFEQNQPHVY
+406 GKRLQEFEQNQPHVY

-457 PIIFDDSD
+457 NIFDDDD
-465 ERKKED
+465 ERNKKE
-471 KDDDDDNDDVTEN
+471 KDDDDAADVTEN
-484 KTASDENRNNEED
+484 KTASDENTNNGEDD

-517 SATTNSSTSNDD
+517 SATTTSSISNDD
-529 DANTQELNDN
+529 DANTQEINDN
-539 RRGRRNTR
+539 RRERRNTS

-577 ERMGQE
+577 ERMRQE

-589 TLTSKTTRKE
+589 TLTTKTTRKE

-605 STTEAAMKNKSSATK
+605 SATEAAMKNKSSATK
-620 KAKKKKQ
+620 KAKKQKQ
-627 TNGKTKK
+627 TKKNTKK

-750 TEKPKHLLFIGPRG
+750 AEKPKHLLFIGPRG

-790 VVRRRSDKEPNAT
+790 VMRRRSKEANAT
-803 TTEHDGDDTDD
+803 TTEHDGDDTKD

-856 KKKTKKKTK
+856 KKKTKTK
-865 KTKTKKGNAK
+865 K
-875 EGNEEEGEEDEDRNV
+875 GNEEEGEEDEDRNV
-890 SEENTVGNGTSGT
+890 SEENTVGNGGIGT
-903 DGTQADVS
+903 DGTQVRADAS

-917 TSTTQQMKKVGPKSF
+917 TSYTQQTQKVDPKSF

-1009 EYYTEECNNNTT
+1009 EYYTDECNNDTS

-1055 HFAETCNRKVLKVC
+1055 HSAETCNRKVLKLC

-1075 KALEYIS
+1075 KAVEYIS

-1106 SLRNLRESNQKRIDE
+1106 SLRNLRETNQKRIDE
-1121 QEDDFYDEN
+1121 EQDDFYDEN
-1130 ENTEFFFADENES
+1130 ENA
-1143 TLRLF
+1143 
-1148 AKRVCCR
+1148 
-1155 LR
+1155 

>member
-1 MNTTKNDSSTRCKKR
+1 
-16 LKIDLATA
+16 
-24 QKYFRSRLSR
+24 
-34 LPYIRTIIKITN
+34 
-46 NNNNNNLM
+46 M

-60 DALWRMC
+60 DALWRAC

-82 DASSSLSSPPEEDV
+82 DASTSSSPPEEDV

-108 EDDENEDENDALSVY
+108 DDENEDENDALSVY

-133 NLCERS
+133 NLCEHS

-183 HRNETKENGA
+183 HRNETKENGN

-220 ADVTAKRTSEMD
+220 ADVTAKRTREMD
-232 FDAPDDDDGSQ
+232 FDAPDDDGRQ
-243 SDETN
+243 SDEKN
-248 GLDEEEELSIEST
+248 GLDEEEALIIEST
-261 KTEETHSKEEEDE
+261 NAEETNSKEEEDE
-274 KMREVVVAEGVGVIV
+274 EMREVVVAEDVGVV
-289 EELNEGEVKEG
+289 AEELNEEEVKE
-300 KRESSLAKYAEDEK
+300 KRESSLAKYADEK

-325 ARGCL
+325 ARGCV

-342 LERLGMLVL
+342 LELLGMLVL
-351 NNDDATTPTKKKM
+351 NNDDATTTTKKKM
-364 KMNVCVDSRSRSTFA
+364 KMNVCNNVDSRSRSTFA
-379 AYAGSEEEDKDD
+379 CAGSEEEDKDD
-391 DAEED
+391 DISED

-406 EKRLQEFEQNQPHVY
+406 GKRLQEFEQNQPHVY

-457 PIIFDDSD
+457 NIFDDDD
-465 ERKKED
+465 ERNKKE
-471 KDDDDDNDDVTEN
+471 KDDDDAADVTEN
-484 KTASDENRNNEED
+484 KTASDENTNNGEDD

-517 SATTNSSTSNDD
+517 SATTTSSISNDD
-529 DANTQELNDN
+529 DANTQEINDN
-539 RRGRRNTR
+539 RRERRNTS

-577 ERMGQE
+577 ERMRQE

-589 TLTSKTTRKE
+589 TLTTKTTRKE

-605 STTEAAMKNKSSATK
+605 SATEAAMKNKSSATK

-750 TEKPKHLLFIGPRG
+750 AEKPKHLLFIGPRG

-790 VVRRRSDKEPNAT
+790 VMRRRSKEANAT
-803 TTEHDGDDTDD
+803 TTEHDGDDTKD

-856 KKKTKKKTK
+856 KKKTKTK
-865 KTKTKKGNAK
+865 K
-875 EGNEEEGEEDEDRNV
+875 GNEEEGEEDEDRNV
-890 SEENTVGNGTSGT
+890 SEENTVGNGGIGT
-903 DGTQADVS
+903 DGTQVRADAS

-917 TSTTQQMKKVGPKSF
+917 TSYTQQTQKVDPKSF

-1009 EYYTEECNNNTT
+1009 EYYTDECNNDTS

-1055 HFAETCNRKVLKVC
+1055 HSAETCNRKVLKLC

-1075 KALEYIS
+1075 KAVEYIS

-1106 SLRNLRESNQKRIDE
+1106 SLRNLRETNQKRIDE
-1121 QEDDFYDEN
+1121 EQDDFYDEN
-1130 ENTEFFFADENES
+1130 ENA
-1143 TLRLF
+1143 
-1148 AKRVCCR
+1148 
-1155 LR
+1155 

>member
-1 MNTTKNDSSTRCKKR
+1 
-16 LKIDLATA
+16 
-24 QKYFRSRLSR
+24 
-34 LPYIRTIIKITN
+34 
-46 NNNNNNLM
+46 M

-60 DALWRMC
+60 DALWRAC

-82 DASSSLSSPPEEDV
+82 DASTSSSPPEEDV

-108 EDDENEDENDALSVY
+108 DDENEDENDALSVY

-133 NLCERS
+133 NLCEHS

-183 HRNETKENGA
+183 HRNETKENGN

-220 ADVTAKRTSEMD
+220 ADVTAKRTREMD
-232 FDAPDDDDGSQ
+232 FDAPDDDGRQ
-243 SDETN
+243 SDEKN
-248 GLDEEEELSIEST
+248 GLDEEEALIIEST
-261 KTEETHSKEEEDE
+261 NAEETNSKEEEDE
-274 KMREVVVAEGVGVIV
+274 EMREVVVAEGVGVV
-289 EELNEGEVKEG
+289 AEELNEEEVKE
-300 KRESSLAKYAEDEK
+300 KRESSLAKYADEK

-351 NNDDATTPTKKKM
+351 NNDDATTTTKKKM
-364 KMNVCVDSRSRSTFA
+364 KMNVCNNVDSRSRSTFA
-379 AYAGSEEEDKDD
+379 CAGSEEEDKDD
-391 DAEED
+391 DISED

-406 EKRLQEFEQNQPHVY
+406 GKRLQEFEQNQPHVY

-457 PIIFDDSD
+457 NIFDDDD
-465 ERKKED
+465 ERNKKE
-471 KDDDDDNDDVTEN
+471 KDDDDAADVTEN
-484 KTASDENRNNEED
+484 KTASDENTNNGEDD

-517 SATTNSSTSNDD
+517 SATTTSSISNDD
-529 DANTQELNDN
+529 DANTQEINDN
-539 RRGRRNTR
+539 RRERRNTS

-577 ERMGQE
+577 ERMRQE

-589 TLTSKTTRKE
+589 TLTTKTTRKE

-605 STTEAAMKNKSSATK
+605 SATEAAMKNKSSATK

-750 TEKPKHLLFIGPRG
+750 AEKPKHLLFIGPRG

-790 VVRRRSDKEPNAT
+790 VMRRRSKEANAT
-803 TTEHDGDDTDD
+803 TTEHDGDDTKD

-856 KKKTKKKTK
+856 KKKTKTK
-865 KTKTKKGNAK
+865 K
-875 EGNEEEGEEDEDRNV
+875 GNEEEGEEDEDRNV
-890 SEENTVGNGTSGT
+890 SEENTVGNGGIGT
-903 DGTQADVS
+903 DGTQVRADAS

-917 TSTTQQMKKVGPKSF
+917 TSYTQQTQKVDPKSF

-1009 EYYTEECNNNTT
+1009 EYYTDECNNDTS

-1055 HFAETCNRKVLKVC
+1055 HSVETCNRKVLKLC

-1075 KALEYIS
+1075 KAVEYIS

-1106 SLRNLRESNQKRIDE
+1106 SLRNLRETNQKRIDE
-1121 QEDDFYDEN
+1121 EQDDFYDEN
-1130 ENTEFFFADENES
+1130 ENAEAEFFFADENES

>member
-1 MNTTKNDSSTRCKKR
+1 
-16 LKIDLATA
+16 
-24 QKYFRSRLSR
+24 
-34 LPYIRTIIKITN
+34 
-46 NNNNNNLM
+46 
-54 LSASAV
+54 
-60 DALWRMC
+60 
-67 LFKLSKLLALDIRLD
+67 
-82 DASSSLSSPPEEDV
+82 
-96 TTIESPPSDDSD
+96 
-108 EDDENEDENDALSVY
+108 
-123 LRYLSILRAL
+123 
-133 NLCERS
+133 
-139 CVHPQKHRL
+139 
-148 IDRLMSCVY
+148 
-157 FRAAKVR
+157 
-164 LKGEEENLFDTETM
+164 
-178 EERLR
+178 
-183 HRNETKENGA
+183 
-193 MVVPTRFWRERRG
+193 
-206 FLRKEVA
+206 
-213 SVMEKVN
+213 
-220 ADVTAKRTSEMD
+220 
-232 FDAPDDDDGSQ
+232 
-243 SDETN
+243 
-248 GLDEEEELSIEST
+248 
-261 KTEETHSKEEEDE
+261 
-274 KMREVVVAEGVGVIV
+274 
-289 EELNEGEVKEG
+289 
-300 KRESSLAKYAEDEK
+300 
-314 HRLAVVNVQRH
+314 
-325 ARGCL
+325 
-330 ARKKMRRKVEDE
+330 
-342 LERLGMLVL
+342 MLVL
-351 NNDDATTPTKKKM
+351 NEDDATTTKKKMKM

-379 AYAGSEEEDKDD
+379 CAGSEEEDKDD
-391 DAEED
+391 DTEED
-396 NIETKIELLR
+396 DIETKIELLR
-406 EKRLQEFEQNQPHVY
+406 EKRLQEFEQNQPRVY

-465 ERKKED
+465 ERNKKD
-471 KDDDDDNDDVTEN
+471 KDDDDDADDVTEN
-484 KTASDENRNNEED
+484 KTASDENRNNEDD

-517 SATTNSSTSNDD
+517 IATTNSSTSNDD
-529 DANTQELNDN
+529 DANTQEINDN
-539 RRGRRNTR
+539 RKERRNTR
-547 FSEQAEKRAIERE
+547 FSEQAEKRAIEKE

-577 ERMGQE
+577 ERMRQE

-589 TLTSKTTRKE
+589 TLTTKTTRKE
-599 EDGNSK
+599 KDGNSK
-605 STTEAAMKNKSSATK
+605 STNEAAMKNKSSAITKVNEKATK
-620 KAKKKKQ
+620 KVSKKKKQ
-627 TNGKTKK
+627 TKK

-676 CSSEREKKYDGDD
+676 CSSEREKKYDDDDD
-689 TVVNNNTFIA
+689 TVVNNTTFIA

-735 GASTSSVWLESYAHN
+735 GASTSTVWLESYAHN
-750 TEKPKHLLFIGPRG
+750 AEKPKHLLFIGPRG

-790 VVRRRSDKEPNAT
+790 VTRRRSDKEPNKTT
-803 TTEHDGDDTDD
+803 TTEHDGDDTED
-814 TEQDDESAFCADLLK
+814 TEQDDESVFCADLLK

-850 AFATGK
+850 AFATSK

-865 KTKTKKGNAK
+865 KTKTKGGGAK
-875 EGNEEEGEEDEDRNV
+875 ESNEEEGEEDEDRNV

-903 DGTQADVS
+903 DGTQADAA

-917 TSTTQQMKKVGPKSF
+917 TSYTQQMKKVDPKSF

-952 VCVVASI
+952 VCVVVSI

-1009 EYYTEECNNNTT
+1009 EYYTDECNNNTT
-1021 CLSSSKKSTK
+1021 CLSSSKKKSK
-1031 SKSRMFSKVV
+1031 SKSRMSSKVV

-1055 HFAETCNRKVLKVC
+1055 HFAETCNRKVLKLC

-1075 KALEYIS
+1075 KALEYIIS

-1106 SLRNLRESNQKRIDE
+1106 SLRNIRETNQKRIDE
-1121 QEDDFYDEN
+1121 QDFGDDEN
-1130 ENTEFFFADENES
+1130 ENTEAEFFFADENES

>member
-1 MNTTKNDSSTRCKKR
+1 MN
-16 LKIDLATA
+16 
-24 QKYFRSRLSR
+24 
-34 LPYIRTIIKITN
+34 
-46 NNNNNNLM
+46 
-54 LSASAV
+54 
-60 DALWRMC
+60 
-67 LFKLSKLLALDIRLD
+67 
-82 DASSSLSSPPEEDV
+82 
-96 TTIESPPSDDSD
+96 
-108 EDDENEDENDALSVY
+108 
-123 LRYLSILRAL
+123 
-133 NLCERS
+133 
-139 CVHPQKHRL
+139 
-148 IDRLMSCVY
+148 
-157 FRAAKVR
+157 
-164 LKGEEENLFDTETM
+164 
-178 EERLR
+178 
-183 HRNETKENGA
+183 
-193 MVVPTRFWRERRG
+193 
-206 FLRKEVA
+206 
-213 SVMEKVN
+213 
-220 ADVTAKRTSEMD
+220 
-232 FDAPDDDDGSQ
+232 
-243 SDETN
+243 
-248 GLDEEEELSIEST
+248 IEST
-261 KTEETHSKEEEDE
+261 KTEETNSKEEEDE
-274 KMREVVVAEGVGVIV
+274 ETRKGEAEEGVGVV
-289 EELNEGEVKEG
+289 AEELNEGEVKEG

-351 NNDDATTPTKKKM
+351 NKDDASSTRTKKMKM
-364 KMNVCVDSRSRSTFA
+364 KMNVCVDSRSRSTA
-379 AYAGSEEEDKDD
+379 RAAGSEEEDKDD
-391 DAEED
+391 DTEED
-396 NIETKIELLR
+396 IETKIELLR
-406 EKRLQEFEQNQPHVY
+406 EKRLREFQQNQPHVY

-457 PIIFDDSD
+457 NIFDDDD
-465 ERKKED
+465 ERNKNN
-471 KDDDDDNDDVTEN
+471 KDDDDADDVTEN
-484 KTASDENRNNEED
+484 KTASDENRNNAEDD

-529 DANTQELNDN
+529 DANTQEINDN
-539 RRGRRNTR
+539 RRERRNTS

-577 ERMGQE
+577 ERMRQE
-583 DDVNDA
+583 EDVNDA
-589 TLTSKTTRKE
+589 TLTTKTTRKE

-605 STTEAAMKNKSSATK
+605 STNEAATKNKSSAIIK
-620 KAKKKKQ
+620 KVSKKKQ
-627 TNGKTKK
+627 TKKNTKK

-649 EKALYDSIDAYP
+649 EKALFDSIDAYP

-676 CSSEREKKYDGDD
+676 CSSEREKKYDDDD

-735 GASTSSVWLESYAHN
+735 GASTSTVWLESYAN
-750 TEKPKHLLFIGPRG
+750 TAEKPKHLLFIGPRG

-775 ARETGSVFFDCSIEN
+775 VRETGSVFFDCSIEN
-790 VVRRRSDKEPNAT
+790 VVRRRSKVPNAT
-803 TTEHDGDDTDD
+803 TTEEHDGHDTKD

-829 RTFQLAKKWAPS
+829 QTFQLAKKWAPS

-856 KKKTKKKTK
+856 KKKKTKKTK
-865 KTKTKKGNAK
+865 KTKTKKGNTK

-890 SEENTVGNGTSGT
+890 SENTVSGNGGIGT
-903 DGTQADVS
+903 DGSAACADAA
-911 VSSNAK
+911 VSSNATS
-917 TSTTQQMKKVGPKSF
+917 TSTTQHTQKVDPKSF

-1009 EYYTEECNNNTT
+1009 EYHAEECNNNTS

-1055 HFAETCNRKVLKVC
+1055 HFAETCNRKVLKLC

-1075 KALEYIS
+1075 KVVEYIS

-1106 SLRNLRESNQKRIDE
+1106 SLRNLRETNQKRIDE
-1121 QEDDFYDEN
+1121 EQDGFYDEN
-1130 ENTEFFFADENES
+1130 ENTEAEFFFADENES

>member
-1 MNTTKNDSSTRCKKR
+1 
-16 LKIDLATA
+16 
-24 QKYFRSRLSR
+24 
-34 LPYIRTIIKITN
+34 
-46 NNNNNNLM
+46 M

-60 DALWRMC
+60 DALWRAC

-82 DASSSLSSPPEEDV
+82 DASTSSSPPEEDV

-108 EDDENEDENDALSVY
+108 DDENEDENDALSVY

-133 NLCERS
+133 NLCEHS

-164 LKGEEENLFDTETM
+164 LKGESECLFDTETM

-183 HRNETKENGA
+183 HRNETKENGN

-220 ADVTAKRTSEMD
+220 ADVTAKRTREMD
-232 FDAPDDDDGSQ
+232 FDAPDDDGRQ
-243 SDETN
+243 SDEKN
-248 GLDEEEELSIEST
+248 GLDEEEALIIEST
-261 KTEETHSKEEEDE
+261 NAEETNSKEEEDE
-274 KMREVVVAEGVGVIV
+274 EMREVVVAEDVGVV
-289 EELNEGEVKEG
+289 AEELNEEEVKE
-300 KRESSLAKYAEDEK
+300 KRESSLAKYADEK

-351 NNDDATTPTKKKM
+351 NNDDATTTTKKKM
-364 KMNVCVDSRSRSTFA
+364 KMNVCNNVDSRSRSTFA
-379 AYAGSEEEDKDD
+379 CAGSEEEDKDD
-391 DAEED
+391 DISED

-406 EKRLQEFEQNQPHVY
+406 GKRLQEFEQNQPHVY

-457 PIIFDDSD
+457 NIFDDDD
-465 ERKKED
+465 ERNKKE
-471 KDDDDDNDDVTEN
+471 KDDDDAADVTEN
-484 KTASDENRNNEED
+484 KTASDENTNNGEDD

-517 SATTNSSTSNDD
+517 SATTTSSISNDD
-529 DANTQELNDN
+529 DANTQEINDN
-539 RRGRRNTR
+539 RRERRNTS

-577 ERMGQE
+577 ERMRQE

-589 TLTSKTTRKE
+589 TLTTKTTRKE

-605 STTEAAMKNKSSATK
+605 SATEAAMKNKSSATK

-750 TEKPKHLLFIGPRG
+750 AEKPKHLLFIGPRG

-790 VVRRRSDKEPNAT
+790 VMRRRSKEANAT
-803 TTEHDGDDTDD
+803 TTEHDGDDTKD

-856 KKKTKKKTK
+856 KKKTKTK
-865 KTKTKKGNAK
+865 K
-875 EGNEEEGEEDEDRNV
+875 GNEEEGEEDEDRNV
-890 SEENTVGNGTSGT
+890 SEENTVGNGGIGT
-903 DGTQADVS
+903 DGTQVRADAS

-917 TSTTQQMKKVGPKSF
+917 TSYTQQTQKVDPKSF

-1009 EYYTEECNNNTT
+1009 EYYTDECNNDTS

-1055 HFAETCNRKVLKVC
+1055 HSAETCNRKVLKLC

-1075 KALEYIS
+1075 KAVEYIS

-1106 SLRNLRESNQKRIDE
+1106 SLRNLRETNQKRIDE
-1121 QEDDFYDEN
+1121 EQDDFYDEN
-1130 ENTEFFFADENES
+1130 ENAEAEFFFADENES